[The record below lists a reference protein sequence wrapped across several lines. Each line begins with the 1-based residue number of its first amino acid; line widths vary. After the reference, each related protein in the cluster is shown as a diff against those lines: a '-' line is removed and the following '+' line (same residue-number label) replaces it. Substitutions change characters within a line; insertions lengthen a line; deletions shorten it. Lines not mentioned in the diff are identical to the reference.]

1 MTLRIALV
9 LMVAACATPPT
20 PPTLIERVSEA
31 AETLYPQGTACVS
44 FAVEEDG
51 DIAVREDHGGAC
63 PGDPGV
69 APVIDRFRVTAG
81 ELERY
86 DPADDSWVAN

>member
-9 LMVAACATPPT
+9 MMVAACATPPT
-20 PPTLIERVSEA
+20 PMERVTEA
-31 AETLYPQGTACVS
+31 AATMYPQGTDCLS
-44 FAVEEDG
+44 FATEDDG
-51 DIAVREDHGGAC
+51 DIAVREDHGGTC
-63 PGDPGV
+63 PGDPAV
-69 APVIDRFRVTAG
+69 APVIDRFRVSDG